1 MAKLSLSKKKPA
13 HAASGPVPAHAGDNS
28 GRKWAT
34 AFIGGVIL
42 IYAIN
47 KFYIPNAPMQVKV
60 FMNAWFSLTSMG
72 EIMVFILM
80 ALGLNIVVG
89 YAGLL
94 DLGYVAFW
102 ALGGYVAGW
111 LMSGF
116 FDQWSV
122 NFFGNPAP
130 GLENGIHFSIIP
142 VLVLGGAF
150 TAIWGVIIGAP
161 TLRLKSDYLAL
172 VTLGFGEI
180 IPQFMVNGENI
191 GGFNLTNGTKGIN
204 PLDNMELFGVEF
216 GPFALADKFLMYS
229 VLAGGMIILSLRLR
243 DGRLGRAWLAIR
255 EDELAASMMG
265 VPLMRTKL
273 ASYAVGA
280 TSGGVGGVAFAT
292 LIGGVY
298 AERFNFQISIIIL
311 SMVVLGG
318 MGNVWGVM
326 VGATLLAWI
335 NNTGL
340 VQFGNVFNSAT
351 GMNIDFP
358 SFNFLI
364 FGTLLVLMMLFRR
377 EGFIPEARV
386 RLIMHEEEFADVA
399 EVHDKTKVEHHG

>member
-1 MAKLSLSKKKPA
+1 MAKVSLRKKG
-13 HAASGPVPAHAGDNS
+13 ASAPSSTTATLDDS
-28 GRKWAT
+28 GRKWAL
-34 AFIGGVIL
+34 AFVVGVVL

-47 KFYIPNAPMQVKV
+47 KFYIPGAPLQVKV
-60 FMNAWFSLTSMG
+60 FMNSWFSLTSLG

-111 LMSGF
+111 LMSGHF
-116 FDQWSV
+116 NQWKV
-122 NFFGNPAP
+122 DIFGNAAP
-130 GLENGIHFSIIP
+130 GLPNGVHLNIF
-142 VLVLGGAF
+142 LVLILGGVF

-180 IPQFMVNGENI
+180 IPQVMVNGENI
-191 GGFNLTNGTKGIN
+191 AGFNLTNGTKGIN
-204 PLDNMELFGVEF
+204 PLDNMTIFGYEF

-229 VLAGGMIILSLRLR
+229 LLAGAMIFLSLRLR

-280 TSGGVGGVAFAT
+280 TSGGIGGVAFAT

-326 VGATLLAWI
+326 VGATVLAWI

-340 VQFGNVFNSAT
+340 VQIGNIFNSVT
-351 GMNIDFP
+351 GMKVDFP

-364 FGTLLVLMMLFRR
+364 FGVLLVLMMLYRR

-386 RLIMHEEEFADVA
+386 RLIMHEEEFAEVA
-399 EVHDKTKVEHHG
+399 EVHDSTKVAHHG